1 MSGKRHVTTF
11 MAAAVLASLV
21 LALVFATLPGRAGA
35 ESPQGA
41 ESAGAPQPATSEGL
55 ESPPPSDD
63 RLIVGYKEDVN
74 EAEKGKVKKKAK
86 VKEKRSFDEI
96 DADVVTFEGS
106 VKEKKKA
113 LEKQPDVE
121 YVERD
126 YVATA
131 AYSPNDPQLRKKR
144 QYEIYQQGFD
154 KAWDKTRGVDR
165 RTGKGIKVA
174 VIDTGC
180 DRRHPDLNSK
190 IVKSYDFANR
200 DRYADDDTGHGTF
213 VAGIIGAETNNR
225 SGMAAAGFR
234 ARILC
239 AKASNNNLMYYSD
252 AIAALRWSKKN
263 GARVV
268 NISFAHNQYSQA
280 YNDMARELWN
290 SGINI
295 VAAAGNTGGYE
306 RAMYPAAFYGVTGVS
321 AVDVSDR
328 RWRYSS
334 YGPYV
339 DLSAMG
345 VNVRSTTA
353 GGGYG
358 DWSGTSFAS
367 PTVAAQFALIKARY
381 NPGLNAR
388 GSNFT
393 RNRAQKTARDLG
405 PGGRDNAY
413 GFGRI
418 RAGASV
424 R

>member
-1 MSGKRHVTTF
+1 MSAKRHVITF
-11 MAAAVLASLV
+11 LAALV
-21 LALVFATLPGRAGA
+21 LALVLVALPGKSGDARAQ
-35 ESPQGA
+35 ETVPDRPSSPT
-41 ESAGAPQPATSEGL
+41 TSDPK
-55 ESPPPSDD
+55 PPPPREG
-63 RLIVGYKEDVN
+63 RLIVGY
-74 EAEKGKVKKKAK
+74 EKGASKTEKSKAKKKAK
-86 VKEKRSFDEI
+86 VKTKRSFEEI
-96 DADVVTFEGS
+96 DAEVVTFDGS
-106 VKEKKKA
+106 AKEKEKA

-121 YVERD
+121 YVEPD
-126 YVATA
+126 YASVA
-131 AYSPNDPQLRKKR
+131 AYSPNDPELRQKR
-144 QYEIYQQGFD
+144 QYEIYQQGFHN
-154 KAWDKTRGVDR
+154 AWNKTRGIDR
-165 RTGKGIKVA
+165 RTGRGIKVA

-180 DRRHPDLNSK
+180 DRNHPDLRGK
-190 IVKSYDFANR
+190 IIKSYDFANR
-200 DRYADDDTGHGTF
+200 DPYANDDTGHGTF
-213 VAGIIGAETNNR
+213 VAGIIGARTNNR
-225 SGMAAAGFR
+225 SGMAAAGFH

-252 AIAALRWSKKN
+252 AIEALKWSRRN

-268 NISFAHNQYSQA
+268 NISFAYGQYSQA
-280 YNDMARELWN
+280 YNDMARSMWN

-295 VAAAGNTGGYE
+295 VAAAGNTGKYE

-321 AVDVSDR
+321 AVDVYDR

-339 DLSAMG
+339 DLAAMG
-345 VNVRSTTA
+345 VNVRSTKR

-381 NPGLNAR
+381 NT
-388 GSNFT
+388 GSNAT
-393 RNRAQKTARDLG
+393 RNRAQRTAKDLG
-405 PGGRDNAY
+405 RAGRDNAY